1 MLVYS
6 LQVINIIISELR
18 KEGLSQ
24 DKIDHVFKAIVLP
37 KIVNGPCLWRMLGEF
52 KSGTMLPE

>member
-6 LQVINIIISELR
+6 LQFINIIISELR

-37 KIVNGPCLWRMLGEF
+37 KTVNGPCLWRMLGEF
-52 KSGTMLPE
+52 K